1 MVDMKQ
7 MCQKIMTERTIL
19 QLIDIENLCGG
30 SIQVDKF
37 HSEVRV
43 AVASHSKSK
52 ALLTVVAAGP
62 TAVQSCPNLLWE
74 WSSDRFLIGYGV
86 DGADRRLL
94 DVLTEPQLRRVFKV
108 EIWSGDHCF
117 ANAANSLT
125 RQGIDV
131 HVFSRK
137 DALAN
142 CLKEAAS
149 EVTILSELAF
159 LDADQ
164 FARAS

>member
-7 MCQKIMTERTIL
+7 ICHKTSSEKAIL

-30 SIQVDKF
+30 SIQVGKF
-37 HSEVRV
+37 HREVR
-43 AVASHSKSK
+43 ATVASYSKLK

-62 TAVQSCPNLLWE
+62 TALQSCPDLLWD
-74 WSSDRFLIGYGV
+74 WSSNRFLIGHGV

-94 DVLTEPQLRRVFKV
+94 DVLVEPQLRRVYRV

-117 ANAANSLT
+117 ASAARSLT
-125 RQGIDV
+125 RQGIAV
-131 HVFSRK
+131 HVFSRR